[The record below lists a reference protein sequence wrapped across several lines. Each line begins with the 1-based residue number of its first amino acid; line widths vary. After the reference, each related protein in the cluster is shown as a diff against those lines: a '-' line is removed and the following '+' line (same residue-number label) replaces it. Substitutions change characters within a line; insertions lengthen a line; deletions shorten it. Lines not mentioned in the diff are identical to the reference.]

1 MIQTATRQEKRVF
14 LENKSKFMLVHSS
27 SGHKHALKEVLTD
40 SVVMSK
46 LVNTKATSEVTA
58 LNDFYQMLKTDQSR
72 AFYGFKH
79 VKTAADAC
87 AIDTLLITDALFRSR
102 NLEERKQYVELV
114 DQVKDNQGIV
124 RIFSSLHVSGE
135 QLNQLSGVAAILRF
149 PIPEPVTDDESN
161 SSEDDDN

>member
-1 MIQTATRQEKRVF
+1 MIKLFAPKSFDASQTKPLISLFFVKFNLVVKCIILASPGFLREQFFEFMIQTATRQEKRVF

-72 AFYGFKH
+72 AFYGYVVLHKH
-79 VKTAADAC
+79 FLNFIYKLV
-87 AIDTLLITDALFRSR
+87 IIQHSLLFVVCNDQPVSR
-102 NLEERKQYVELV
+102 L
-114 DQVKDNQGIV
+114 
-124 RIFSSLHVSGE
+124 
-135 QLNQLSGVAAILRF
+135 
-149 PIPEPVTDDESN
+149 
-161 SSEDDDN
+161 